1 MTIKLSSLIKGQL
14 PEFINNQYSSFASF
28 LEKYYEGLEVH
39 GQPLDIL
46 SNITS
51 YYDINYY
58 QKNLLER
65 GSTLTQSV
73 NLTDTVFELEDAS
86 GFPDEYGY
94 FKVDDEICFYTEKD
108 GNTLTGVYRG
118 VSGTTRLGDLY
129 KSSTYTS
136 SDAANHS
143 TGATVQ
149 NISNLFLF
157 AIVKSFESQYL
168 SSIPKS
174 YLSDTIDKRTLIKNI
189 TDFYKSKGSEKS
201 IKFIFNSLVDPDP
214 KNAATIT
221 RPSERTLKSS
231 ESDWISNYEIFVNII
246 SGDANN
252 LSGQKIE
259 QFNPYASAIVDSI
272 AEFED
277 SVKLIVDKRALNSEF
292 VIYGYTELTNPVVP
306 TNGEVFVIDVVSTKA
321 WNNAN
326 KFIYIGNEVFEI
338 IDRNINQ
345 FYIIKRSGNSSYS
358 IGTKL
363 YDRPP
368 LEVNGVKFHVTGSVY
383 NLTPQNRI
391 PYASVGEPILESPSA
406 ISSRNVTVYD
416 VNSGQYRWIANQTNQ
431 RPTVSTNAAIQQD
444 LQYVNADVSA
454 IFEDETY
461 FYICSSGYPSFDIL
475 SANDPSG
482 LENNKYLKLVRKNP
496 VSNTEIYNVGRDDV
510 GILLDGTLVYSKTSN
525 NSVNYGPIEKV
536 NINSKGSGYKAA
548 PIVLINNSPVK
559 AKAILSGEVVSDIE
573 ILTDQIY
580 RRTPSVTITSGRN
593 GKIDAL
599 VTSGRITDMVI
610 TDPGEYYTSPPT
622 IVISDKLGKGRFAS
636 YKTTISSKGKITGVV
651 KIDEGRNYTQENVV
665 VSVVPAGSGASA
677 SVEIKKWFKNRFNES
692 TNIDANSGIV
702 VDKKFKLNNTLG
714 KTYAVVANPKKL
726 RYSLG
731 DNINAILNES
741 PSGEHSKIIGF
752 AYDGNPIYGPYAYED
767 PSDPQSSVVR
777 MISGYQLNATR
788 ENGPTIS
795 QYPLGSFD
803 EDYTWVPN
811 VNSGKTYLDKNNGRF
826 CVTPDYPD
834 GVYAYFVTIDAL
846 GDSVYPYVLG
856 QNYYSIP
863 VDSNYNSPI
872 TQDQVPRSAKLV
884 DISKFLKNGS
894 GFSAIVSD
902 VQQGSVN
909 DFIVD
914 TITREHNPGNKL
926 FILDPNDS
934 GSGLEASVGDVSGL
948 NVDYLRAKK
957 SVSVLLSNEE
967 VYLFKNFVLRQQGT
981 GYQGDIVN
989 DVSFNN
995 TIVLENLTGEFD
1007 STNLFDLIDPD
1018 TNLEVEVSNLLLT
1031 DSSSFTIGS
1040 TVNLTDGFVSVASGV
1055 ILESTSRQNTLRI
1068 KVISGDFSVGVDNED
1083 LVLQSSTLSDDV
1095 GVGISSIRSLSK
1107 DIKINIIDYN
1117 YAILKTSE
1125 PHGLLLNDNIRLEIN
1140 PDDLLTEKTY
1150 YVRKRL
1156 FQEITFRDQTLFS
1169 KLDDTGIGRIS
1180 ILAGGL
1186 YDTPGTFPA
1195 NIGNATVNV
1204 TITQYVD
1211 DENNTY
1217 NSLSSVEIVDKGSG
1231 FVEDDI
1237 VQIENLVGSVQQ
1249 RPAVLRV
1256 DHSGMGSDDTVIK
1269 LTSVENIA
1277 TDDLLKIDNEIL
1289 KVITV
1294 DASTRLVT
1302 VDRGQEGTLAQEHF
1316 DGASV
1321 NFYNF
1326 VYRFNVGDYIPE
1338 LGTGAFSPTV
1348 YSYDQESNKMIL
1360 AYPYS
1365 IDPAAISDITRNTFI
1380 KDSSGPDRKTVLI
1393 SIVDEKKFKL
1403 EFSEDD
1409 ELNFVINPNIN
1420 SQLYYKYKFDTSHPS
1435 MLQTYLDFSPS
1446 INYNLFTT
1454 EKIVGDNEPGTQ
1466 QADCFVSLKFG
1477 FGPAIS
1483 SNEYNKFEPIRFTN
1497 YYYFIVASGVDTEN
1511 SRISI
1516 VQDPLTGNKK
1526 IDYATDDKVV
1536 FKIDD
1541 QPQENGTGQI
1551 KYLTNSSSARGLI
1564 TSISLD
1570 NSGSGYYRI
1579 PSVIGVEVPSEDEA
1593 VLNPILNSNGEVNTV
1608 TINFGGIGYIE
1619 PKILTIGGDGIAG
1632 DYRPVI
1638 SEGKIVSVT
1647 TVRPGRG
1654 YTSPPVLKVI
1664 ESSHK
1669 IYPSSK
1675 TIGIAKSV
1683 SITNSGRFYSK
1694 DTTTLPTYTSTLVV
1708 LLTNLTES
1716 RFSRNSVVNQTNS
1729 SGDIIFSARV
1739 VETVREGTNIVKF
1752 KDVVGQL
1759 DESLP
1764 ILGATIVSVLFTNY
1778 EAEFK
1783 SFFDK
1788 KGYFNSGKGLVSSA
1802 DSKITDS
1809 YYYQDY
1815 SYVIRSY
1822 TPIDIWRDLI
1832 KDVVHPAGFQL
1843 FGEVVVEAET
1853 KAVSIPDQKYTIPF
1867 TTQFN
1872 VGVEG
1877 GFTETS
1883 RIQLTEIV
1891 NSIGDSNVI
1900 RGVGRFNLDSENLA
1914 STNLYDITLTP
1925 EFDGYIDSDT
1935 GLVFGTKTFTLRDA
1949 DTNAAITPYNEYAMI
1964 ISLDGIVQEPGVA
1977 FTVSGNQITFA
1988 TAPLGSRVSEGQTL
2002 DASDFVGKMFEF
2014 VDQTESEQSFR
2025 KISSI
2030 FQRSGIWLDSAN
2042 QIRFNRG
2049 FIVEETFGYITTKYP
2064 TTLFDTEKCK
2074 RDIGFIVDAFEH
2086 DLRFGGNEK
2095 TVVSGNAYYNAANEL
2110 DFINDELTETREAY
2124 LYAAKLCAAAI
2135 RNWDVVFIDDPAT
2148 ADPNFEVIVTAGSDL
2163 ITVPSTFGL
2172 VEGMYLS
2179 SGEQFPTDTKI
2190 IEIIDENNV
2199 RVDNNAFVDIVDG
2212 SAFIFEIPSSTIEE
2226 LPGTSGEIEFEYN
2239 GILINTDAQLI
2250 IDDGTTVSITAA
2262 IAKLRQ
2268 VRFGFSKINKGK
2280 FVDAASL
2287 VSLNKSYII
2296 DETITYIN
2304 TTYPTF
2310 ENPSETKC
2318 RRDIGYFIDAVTY
2331 HLNYGGNNRIVD
2343 YAEKYYVANQ
2353 LNYIGNELVET
2364 TAAFQYVV
2372 DLIKILI
2379 DPNNPNYGSYTFET
2393 LSYAI
2398 APDEEDPLNLCAE
2411 VKSALDSYVG
2421 AYNFIIENGPNLIQR
2436 DFTNPQR
2443 SGRYT
2448 DILTYSN
2455 YDIIDDTELQ
2465 LSVEID
2471 NVVFGAECANVI
2483 SALYTLH
2490 QSLDTILSTGSGSV
2504 DVSLPDYINGEN
2516 TIFELYTGDNE
2527 ILKTAALENLLV
2539 FINGILQKPSAYEIL
2554 RSEDPNVTDRIKF
2567 SSAPNWDISDAQL
2580 NLGEALSVDR
2590 FHAYSIG
2597 QYDRG
2602 SVSSALIPYRRDLAI
2617 IGSGGKI
2624 DVVTDDRYFTV
2635 FVDGVQQKNR
2645 IDYNIVGNKIIF
2657 NRKLNSY
2664 IAPDGTRTISDVD
2677 IISYKGSSDNNNFR
2691 VFGFE
2696 RGTYTARATLDIY
2709 FSEDGGNFYD
2719 IIDEWDSASKS
2730 YPLWLYNDGNPIGS
2744 VASYYPIYEPYNG
2757 VRLVVLVDNN
2767 PVVNQD
2773 EPLVFRKNL
2782 DNVPDLELNLAI
2794 IFDENETFLGPEVY
2808 VYGDMLVLDG
2818 VEVVVDTTATLVSA
2832 ELLFNFDVN
2841 ESDQRIFERISPAWM
2856 FDRPDVKNKAYRI
2869 TNKITSNLLEGDKI
2883 KIDGEKNYRSI
2894 IKVPDV
2900 VRSNNFVPFRP
2911 NDIYGTVIT
2920 TPSLEIPGGTG
2931 LNITTIID
2939 PTTGA
2944 VTGLD
2949 FDQPNAIQLQL
2960 LGIPVPT
2967 LGVGYEPGVYID
2979 FIPVDNNGGGAQ
2991 AKVFI
2996 WNGNVVSVELV
3007 RGGSGYT
3014 QPPIAVVTRGYDII
3028 KSQRNIQ
3035 SNILRTLNINL
3046 ETKATIYSQQ
3056 VTLVV
3061 PNLFETGSYLPIG
3074 LADPFDEFVI
3084 NKFIESEVVGDNTQ
3098 FSLTAIPQE
3107 IVIGGEGFV
3116 SDVDVAMG
3124 DLPLE
3129 TLLIKPQESSAI
3141 VGATTTTAA
3150 SLLILSE
3157 SRVGAGDTLITPEA
3171 LNQIATVININ
3182 FNIGDTTLFVTS
3194 TDQFPDEGLL
3204 IVGTEVMTYSS
3215 KLPDRFFIDIRGAEG
3230 TIEADH
3236 FVGDIVKIYL
3246 NFINSNA
3253 SPQENIETDNI
3264 FDQEDGAPVDPT
3276 PAGPVNVFVDIEYEI
3291 ENNDPPEILEPAA
3304 VFVNEN
3310 NIYRAVE
3317 KYEFVELVSVE
3328 EQITTITRNDQVFNI
3343 DFITSSTDISQF
3355 LTTDITEVSLQD
3367 ASSSTQLQLQ
3377 STSLV
3382 PPFNIEESSLTIV
3395 AEYDSVA
3402 VDVVSFVS
3410 YSAFVE
3416 KPATPVE
3423 EPIGQILSVA
3433 LSTPVESVFTVTLE
3447 TREENLPLSNVE
3459 MPRGEQPPSDLITV
3473 IASTTDSTGII
3484 GETFSEVITLVEEE
3498 SLPED
3503 VSYIFV
3509 GETTNLS
3516 SQVIIAPRDI
3526 EGIYDGLTRFIEIES
3541 GVQTLDTTEPNI
3553 NSVSISNVEDNT
3565 TEESEIIDI
3574 IETTDT
3580 DDTLVSVAAAQ
3591 IVREATIKVQPSTI
3605 SVGQSVRR
3613 IQEIVKTPDAPGYL
3627 GVYPDI
3633 IVEEEITSVY
3643 DAPAHE
3649 VITPVE
3655 NDVNV
3660 DITTGVQRSA
3670 SDEFNENINPTQI
3683 DTN

>member
-65 GSTLTQSV
+65 GSRLTQSV
-73 NLTDTVFELEDAS
+73 NLTDTTFELEDAS

-136 SDAANHS
+136 SDSANHS
-143 TGATVQ
+143 AGATVQ

-201 IKFIFNSLVDPDP
+201 IKFIFNSLVDSNPS
-214 KNAATIT
+214 NAATIT
-221 RPSERTLKSS
+221 RPSEQTLKSS
-231 ESDWISNYEIFVNII
+231 ESDWISNYEIYINVI
-246 SGDANN
+246 SGNSNN
-252 LSGQKIE
+252 LVGEKIE

-272 AEFED
+272 VEFQD
-277 SVKLIVDKRALNSEF
+277 STKLIVDKRALNSEF
-292 VIYGYTELTNPVVP
+292 AIYGYTELTNPIVP
-306 TNGEVFVIDVVSTKA
+306 TNGEVFIIDVVSTKA
-321 WNNAN
+321 WNNSN
-326 KFIYIGNEVFEI
+326 KFIYIGNEIFEI
-338 IDRNINQ
+338 VDRNINQ
-345 FYIIKRSGNSSYS
+345 FYIIKRSGNNSYPV
-358 IGTKL
+358 GTKL

-383 NLTPQNRI
+383 NLKPQNKI
-391 PYASVGEPILESPSA
+391 PYASIGEPILESPSA

-416 VNSGQYRWIANQTNQ
+416 VNSGQYRWITNQTNQ
-431 RPTVSTNAAIQQD
+431 RPTVSTNAAIQED
-444 LQYVNADVSA
+444 LKYVNANVSA

-475 SANDPSG
+475 SATDPNG
-482 LENNKYLKLVRKNP
+482 LENNKYLKLVRKTP
-496 VSNTEIYNVGRDDV
+496 VSNTETYNIGKDDV
-510 GILLDGTLVYSKTSN
+510 GILLDGTLIYSKISN
-525 NSVNYGPIEKV
+525 NSVKYGPIEKV
-536 NINSKGSGYKAA
+536 NINSKGSGYKV
-548 PIVLINNSPVK
+548 PPVVLINNSPVK

-573 ILTDQIY
+573 ILTNQTY

-593 GKIDAL
+593 GKIEAL

-610 TDPGEYYTSPPT
+610 TDPGEYYTSPPI
-622 IVISDKLGKGRFAS
+622 IVITDKLGKGRFAS
-636 YKTTISSKGKITGVV
+636 YKTTISSKGKITGVI
-651 KIDEGRNYTQENVV
+651 KIDEGRNYTQENVL
-665 VSVVPAGSGASA
+665 VSVIPVGNGANA
-677 SVEIKKWFKNRFNES
+677 SVEIKKWFKNRFNEY

-702 VDKKFKLNNTLG
+702 ADKKFKLNVSLG
-714 KTYAVVANPKKL
+714 KTYAVIANPKKL
-726 RYSLG
+726 RYSLN
-731 DNINAILNES
+731 DNINAILNET

-767 PSDPQSSVVR
+767 PSNPQSSVVR
-777 MISGYQLNATR
+777 MLSGYQLNATR

-803 EDYTWVPN
+803 EDFTWVPN
-811 VNSGKTYLDKNNGRF
+811 VNTGKTYLDKNNGRF

-834 GVYAYFVTIDAL
+834 GVYAYFVTIDAS
-846 GDSVYPYVLG
+846 GDSVYPYILG

-884 DISKFLKNGS
+884 DSSKFLKNGS

-902 VQQGSVN
+902 VQQGSVSG
-909 DFIVD
+909 FIVD
-914 TITREHNPGNKL
+914 TVTREHNPGNKL
-926 FILDPNDS
+926 VILDPNDS
-934 GSGLEASVGDVSGL
+934 GSGLEASVGEVSGL

-967 VYLFKNFVLRQQGT
+967 AYLFKNFVLRQQGT

-989 DVSFNN
+989 DVNFNN
-995 TIVLENLTGEFD
+995 TIILENLTGEFD

-1040 TVNLTDGFVSVASGV
+1040 TINLTDGFVSVASGI

-1107 DIKINIIDYN
+1107 NIKVNIIDYN
-1117 YAILKTSE
+1117 YAILKTSN
-1125 PHGLLLNDNIRLEIN
+1125 PHGLLLNDNINIEIN

-1156 FQEITFRDQTLFS
+1156 FQEVTFRDQTLFS

-1211 DENNTY
+1211 DDNNTY

-1237 VQIENLVGSVQQ
+1237 VQIENLVGSIQQ

-1256 DHSGMGSDDTVIK
+1256 DHSGMGSDDTTIK
-1269 LTSVENIA
+1269 LTSVENVT

-1294 DASTRLVT
+1294 NAATKLVT
-1302 VDRGQEGTLAQEHF
+1302 VERAQEGTSAEEHF
-1316 DGASV
+1316 DGASI

-1326 VYRFNVGDYIPE
+1326 VYRFNEGDYIPE

-1360 AYPYS
+1360 SYPYNVN
-1365 IDPAAISDITRNTFI
+1365 PASISDITRNTFI

-1393 SIVDEKKFKL
+1393 SFVEQKKFKL
-1403 EFSEDD
+1403 EFSEDN
-1409 ELNFVINPNIN
+1409 ELNFIINPNIDV
-1420 SQLYYKYKFDTSHPS
+1420 QLYYKYKFDTSHPS

-1446 INYNLFTT
+1446 VNYNLFTT
-1454 EKIVGDNEPGTQ
+1454 EKIVGVSEPGTEQ
-1466 QADCFVSLKFG
+1466 SDCFVSLKFG

-1483 SNEYNKFEPIRFTN
+1483 SNQYNKFEPIRFTN

-1516 VQDPLTGNKK
+1516 VQDPLTGTKK
-1526 IDYATDDKVV
+1526 VNYSTEDKIV
-1536 FKIDD
+1536 FKIDN
-1541 QPQENGTGQI
+1541 QPQENGSGEI
-1551 KYLTNSSSARGLI
+1551 KYLTNSSNARGLI

-1579 PSVIGVEVPSEDEA
+1579 PSVIGVEVPSGDEA
-1593 VLNPILNSNGEVNTV
+1593 VLNPILSSNGEVNTV
-1608 TINFGGIGYIE
+1608 TVIFGGSGYIE
-1619 PKILTIGGDGIAG
+1619 PKIITIGGDGVPG
-1632 DYRPVI
+1632 DYRAVVNQ
-1638 SEGKIVSVT
+1638 GKVVSVNT
-1647 TVRPGRG
+1647 IRSGKG
-1654 YTSPPVLKVI
+1654 YTSPPIFKII

-1675 TIGIAKSV
+1675 TIGVAKSV
-1683 SITNSGRFYSK
+1683 SIINSGKAYSK
-1694 DTTTLPTYTSTLVV
+1694 DTTTLPKYTSTLVV
-1708 LLTNLTES
+1708 LLSNLTES
-1716 RFSRNSVVNQTNS
+1716 KFSKNSVVSQTNS
-1729 SGDIIFSARV
+1729 SGDIIFTGRV

-1764 ILGATIVSVLFTNY
+1764 ILDATIVSILFTNY

-1843 FGEVVVEAET
+1843 FGEVIVEAEL
-1853 KAVSIPDQKYTIPF
+1853 KSVSVPDQKYSIPF

-1872 VGVEG
+1872 VGIQG
-1877 GFTETS
+1877 GFSETS
-1883 RIQLTEIV
+1883 KIQLTEVV
-1891 NSIGDSNVI
+1891 NSLGDYNVL

-1914 STNLYDITLTP
+1914 STNLYDIKLTP
-1925 EFDGYIDSDT
+1925 EFDGYIDADT
-1935 GLVFGTKTFTLRDA
+1935 GLIFGTKTFTLRDA

-2002 DASDFVGKMFEF
+2002 DASDFVGKMFDF
-2014 VDQTESEQSFR
+2014 VDITQSEKSFR

-2049 FIVEETFGYITTKYP
+2049 FIIEETFGYITTKYP
-2064 TTLFDTEKCK
+2064 ATLFDTEKCK

-2095 TVVSGNAYYNAANEL
+2095 IVVSGNAYYNAANEL

-2179 SGEQFPTDTKI
+2179 SGEQFPTDTRI

-2199 RVDNNAFVDIVDG
+2199 RVDNNAFTDIVDG
-2212 SAFIFEIPSSTIEE
+2212 TAFIFQVPSNTIEE

-2239 GILINTDAQLI
+2239 GIQINTDAQLI

-2287 VSLNKSYII
+2287 ISLNKSYII
-2296 DETITYIN
+2296 DETISYIN

-2353 LNYIGNELVET
+2353 LNYIGNEIVET
-2364 TAAFQYVV
+2364 TAAFQHVI
-2372 DLIKILI
+2372 DLVKILI
-2379 DPNNPNYGSYTFET
+2379 DPNNPNYGLYTFAT
-2393 LSYAI
+2393 LSYTL
-2398 APDEEDPLNLCAE
+2398 APDEENLLNLCAD
-2411 VKSALDSYVG
+2411 VKSALDSYVES
-2421 AYNFIIENGPNLIQR
+2421 YNFIIENGPNLIQR
-2436 DFTNPQR
+2436 DFTNQQR
-2443 SGRYT
+2443 SGQYT

-2471 NVVFGAECANVI
+2471 NVVFGYECANVI

-2504 DVSLPDYINGEN
+2504 DISLPDYINGEN
-2516 TIFELYTGDNE
+2516 TIFELYTGNNE
-2527 ILKTAALENLLV
+2527 ILKTAPLENLLV
-2539 FINGILQKPSAYEIL
+2539 FINGILQKPSAYQIL
-2554 RSEDPNVTDRIKF
+2554 RDEDPNVTDKIKF
-2567 SSAPNWDISDAQL
+2567 SSPPNWDVSDAQL
-2580 NLGEALSVDR
+2580 NLGEGLSIDR

-2602 SVSSALIPYRRDLAI
+2602 SVSNNLIPYRRDLAI
-2617 IGSGGKI
+2617 RDSTGGKI
-2624 DVVTDDRYFTV
+2624 DVITDDRYFTV

-2645 IDYNIVGNKIIF
+2645 VDYNIIGNKIIF

-2664 IAPDGTRTISDVD
+2664 IAPDGKATFSDVD

-2691 VFGFE
+2691 VFEFE
-2696 RGTYTARATLDIY
+2696 RGVYTSRATLDIY

-2719 IIDEWDSASKS
+2719 TISEWDGASKS
-2730 YPLWLYNDGNPIGS
+2730 YPLWLYNDGNPIGA
-2744 VASYYPIYEPYNG
+2744 VADYYPIYEPYDG
-2757 VRLVVLVDNN
+2757 VRLILSVDNN
-2767 PVVNQD
+2767 PLVNQQ

-2782 DNVPDLELNLAI
+2782 ANVPDLELNLAV
-2794 IFDENETFLGPEVY
+2794 IFDENQTFLGPEVY

-2818 VEVVVDTTATLVSA
+2818 VEVIVNNTASLISA
-2832 ELLFNFDVN
+2832 ELLFNFNVN
-2841 ESDQRIFERISPAWM
+2841 ENDQRIFERISPGWM
-2856 FDRPDVKNKAYRI
+2856 FEQPLVKNKAYRT
-2869 TNKITSNLLEGDKI
+2869 TNRITSNLLEGDKI
-2883 KIDGEKNYRSI
+2883 KIDGEKNYRTI
-2894 IKVPDV
+2894 VKVPDV

-2920 TPSLEIPGGTG
+2920 TPSLEIPGGSG

-2939 PTTGA
+2939 PITGA

-2949 FDQPNAIQLQL
+2949 FDQPNSIQLQL
-2960 LGIPVPT
+2960 LGLTIPT

-2991 AKVFI
+2991 ARVFT
-2996 WNGNVVSVELV
+2996 WRGNVVSVELV

-3028 KSQRNIQ
+3028 KSHRNIQ
-3035 SNILRTLNINL
+3035 PNILRTLNINL
-3046 ETKATIYSQQ
+3046 ETRATINSQEI
-3056 VTLVV
+3056 TLIN
-3061 PNLFETGSYLPIG
+3061 PNVSESGSFLPIG
-3074 LADPFDEFVI
+3074 LGNPIDEFII
-3084 NKFIESEVVGDNTQ
+3084 NKFIESEIVGDNLQ

-3107 IVIGGEGFV
+3107 IVIGGESFV

-3129 TLLIKPQESSAI
+3129 TLFIKPQESSAI

-3171 LNQIATVININ
+3171 LNQIGTVVNIN

-3194 TDQFPDEGLL
+3194 TDQFPDEGIL
-3204 IVGTEVMTYSS
+3204 IIGTEVMTYSS

-3230 TIEADH
+3230 TTEADH
-3236 FVGDIVKIYL
+3236 VVGDIVKIYL

-3253 SPQENIETDNI
+3253 SPTENIESDNI
-3264 FDQEDGAPVDPT
+3264 FDQEDGAPVVPT
-3276 PAGPVNVFVDIEYEI
+3276 PAGPLNVIIDVEYEI
-3291 ENNDPPEILEPAA
+3291 ENNDSPEILEPAA
-3304 VFVNEN
+3304 VFVDEN

-3317 KYEFVELVSVE
+3317 KYEFVEIVSVE
-3328 EQITTITRNDQVFNI
+3328 EEITKITRNDQVFNI
-3343 DFITSSTDISQF
+3343 DFIASSTDISLF
-3355 LTTDITEVSLQD
+3355 LASDIAEVSIED
-3367 ASSSTQLQLQ
+3367 ASSSAQLQLQ

-3382 PPFNIEESSLTIV
+3382 PPFIIEESSLTVI
-3395 AEYDSVA
+3395 AEYDSIA
-3402 VDVVSFVS
+3402 VDIASFVS
-3410 YSAFVE
+3410 YSSFVE
-3416 KPATPVE
+3416 KPAIPSE

-3433 LSTPVESVFTVTLE
+3433 LSTSVESVFTVTLE

-3459 MPRGEQPPSDLITV
+3459 MPFGEQPPSDLIT
-3473 IASTTDSTGII
+3473 II
-3484 GETFSEVITLVEEE
+3484 TSESDTNEIVGETFSEVITLVEEE

-3503 VSYIFV
+3503 VSYIFI
-3509 GETTNLS
+3509 GETTKLS

-3526 EGIYDGLTRFIEIES
+3526 EGIQDDLTRFIEIES
-3541 GVQTLDTTEPNI
+3541 RVQTLDTTEPNI
-3553 NSVSISNVEDNT
+3553 NSVSISNVEENT
-3565 TEESEIIDI
+3565 TEESEITDFVVPDDI
-3574 IETTDT
+3574 
-3580 DDTLVSVAAAQ
+3580 LVSVAAAQ
-3591 IVREATIKVQPSTI
+3591 TVSESTIKVVPSTI
-3605 SVGQSVRR
+3605 FVGQSINR
-3613 IQEIVKTPDAPGYL
+3613 IQEIVKTPDAEYI
-3627 GVYPDI
+3627 GVYPEI
-3633 IVEEEITSVY
+3633 IVDEEITSVY

-3655 NDVNV
+3655 SDVKV
-3660 DITTGVQRSA
+3660 DISTELQRSA
-3670 SDEFNENINPTQI
+3670 GDEFNENINPTQI
-3683 DTN
+3683 GTN